1 MSAEFIEST
10 HGKKQLCYVGYRYC
24 FKRRNQNGSE
34 YWVCAKCTATATSYS
49 DLSVVVRG
57 EHSHLP
63 DETDKVVLEMR
74 KNLKRK
80 VLEDSGPI
88 DRIVE
93 EAYHAINIRSN
104 DLIVN
109 LPSVNTLKN
118 SLQKQRRKTRPPV
131 PRTIEQLPLP
141 LPDVY
146 SKTTQGDWF
155 LLYDGLLGGTR
166 SLIFATYNDI
176 VYLSQQQ
183 HWYSDGTFYTCPSI
197 FYQIYSI
204 HAYHDG
210 ISTPCIFALLGGK
223 SEEIYFDLFAV
234 IFRKMME
241 FQLFIK
247 LRTITMDFEL
257 GVANV
262 FTKHYPTVTV
272 RGCLFHYGQALFRK
286 FVDIGLK
293 TPYKDDENLRDWFR
307 SFAAISLLPLHHM
320 LWGLQYLVSIRPN
333 YPGIQEFLDYYHN
346 TFGPFSRFP
355 PHMYNHYRN
364 VTPRTIN
371 YLEGRHNR
379 WKKHVTSPHP
389 NIYIAID
396 LLQKEQALASIVRVR
411 DELGAPT
418 PKRRKNNVISDEC
431 LMKLWQRYDEGRID
445 IPAFLKAAGLRY
457 FQRAPKK

>member
-10 HGKKQLCYVGYRYC
+10 HDKKQLCYLGYRYC
-24 FKRRNQNGSE
+24 FKSKNQNGSE
-34 YWVCAKCTATATSYS
+34 YWVCVKCTATATSYS
-49 DLSVVVRG
+49 DLSVVVCD
-57 EHSHLP
+57 EHTHLP
-63 DETDKVVLEMR
+63 DETDKIVLEMR

-80 VLEDSGPI
+80 AIEDSGPI

-93 EAYHAINIRSN
+93 EAYHKINIKSN

-109 LPSVNTLKN
+109 LPSINTLKN
-118 SLQKQRRKTRPPV
+118 NLQKHRC
-131 PRTIEQLPLP
+131 
-141 LPDVY
+141 
-146 SKTTQGDWF
+146 DWF

-166 SLIFATYNDI
+166 SLIFSTYNDI

-204 HAYHDG
+204 HAYYDG
-210 ISTPCIFALLGGK
+210 ISTPCVFALLGG
-223 SEEIYFDLFAV
+223 
-234 IFRKMME
+234 
-241 FQLFIK
+241 
-247 LRTITMDFEL
+247 
-257 GVANV
+257 VANV
-262 FTKHYPTVTV
+262 FAKHYPTVTV

-293 TPYKDDENLRDWFR
+293 TPYKNDENLRDWFR
-307 SFAAISLLPLHHM
+307 SLAAISLLPLHHM
-320 LWGLQYLVSIRPN
+320 LWGLQYLVGIRTN
-333 YPGIQEFLDYYHN
+333 YPGIQAFLDYHHN

-355 PHMYNHYRN
+355 PHLYNHYRN
-364 VTPRTIN
+364 ITPRTIN
-371 YLEGRHNR
+371 YLEGRHNPM
-379 WKKHVTSPHP
+379 KKHVNSPHP
-389 NIYIAID
+389 NIYVAID
-396 LLQKEQALASIVRVR
+396 LLQKEQALASIVRLQ
-411 DELGAPT
+411 DDLGAST